1 MQKSGEENSAL
12 KTELEKAHEVVTEK
26 SGMVI
31 DLQGK
36 NNNIVLSSA
45 DDLCLKFGPRSGS
58 TELFDALMVLLKE
71 MFEKLILKNQQ
82 TPKKNFLAC
91 KENLI
96 MTSIRICGLKIYD
109 LISCVTLNFLC
120 PRHL

>member
-36 NNNIVLSSA
+36 IYNTLLSSA
-45 DDLCLKFGPRSGS
+45 DELCKQFGPRSGP

-71 MFEKLILKNQQ
+71 LSEKLILKNRQI
-82 TPKKNFLAC
+82 TKKSRN
-91 KENLI
+91 
-96 MTSIRICGLKIYD
+96 
-109 LISCVTLNFLC
+109 
-120 PRHL
+120 

>member
-36 NNNIVLSSA
+36 NNNILLSSA
-45 DDLCLKFGPRSGS
+45 DNLSSYVKSLDPDQARQNCLM
-58 TELFDALMVLLKE
+58 L
-71 MFEKLILKNQQ
+71 
-82 TPKKNFLAC
+82 
-91 KENLI
+91 
-96 MTSIRICGLKIYD
+96 
-109 LISCVTLNFLC
+109 
-120 PRHL
+120 